1 MAGGQEGSREW
12 LALRAYMRRRTRWRG
27 RPLYM
32 ALVAAAQS
40 NGLPVATVVPALA
53 GYGGRRA
60 LPHRLLAELICGGA
74 VVVEIVGPAERVA
87 AVLDAARPA
96 LGRCLALLRR
106 VEPVLIAFGRDEGR
120 RR

>member
-1 MAGGQEGSREW
+1 MADGQEGSRQW
-12 LALRAYMRRRTRWRG
+12 LALRAYMRRRTRWQG

-32 ALVAAAQS
+32 ALVAAAQR

-53 GYGGRRA
+53 GYGGHRA
-60 LPHRLLAELICGGA
+60 LPHGLLVELLCGGA

-87 AVLDAARPA
+87 AVVDAAGPA

-106 VEPVLIAFGRDEGR
+106 VEPALTAFGRDDGR
-120 RR
+120 